1 MRDMKRVNDVL
12 NHKLFKELIEKIEV
26 YEEEREFCRHNMD
39 HFMTVARIA
48 YIISLEENINI
59 KKDIIYATGL
69 LHDIGRVKQYEEG
82 IDHHI
87 AGVPVAKEILD
98 ELEFTDEEK
107 SMMLSAIGSHKEGGP
122 SPLEDIIYRSDKL
135 SRECFK
141 CKAIEE
147 CYWSEE
153 KKNKTILF

>member
-1 MRDMKRVNDVL
+1 MRNMKRVNDVL
-12 NHKLFKELIEKIEV
+12 NHDVFKQLIAKIEA
-26 YEEEREFCRHNMD
+26 YEIEREFCRHNMD

-48 YIISLEENINI
+48 YIIALEENMDI
-59 KKDIIYATGL
+59 KKDIIYTTGL

-82 IDHHI
+82 VDHHI
-87 AGVPVAKEILD
+87 AGVSVAKEILD
-98 ELEFTDEEK
+98 ELEFEDEEK
-107 SMMLSAIGSHKEGGP
+107 AMILSAIGNHKNGGP
-122 SPLEDIIYRSDKL
+122 SDLENIIYRSDKL

-153 KKNKTILF
+153 KKNKSILF